1 MGGVGDQLGE
11 VLLENEGVDG
21 RQDAD
26 CALEASRHQGDE
38 EVEVGGESALPPAGN
53 GDEGVDA
60 GQSSPPSSHEVQAG
74 FAFKDEVD
82 VVEELVDQGDSE

>member
-1 MGGVGDQLGE
+1 M
-11 VLLENEGVDG
+11 
-21 RQDAD
+21 
-26 CALEASRHQGDE
+26 
-38 EVEVGGESALPPAGN
+38 GGESALPPAGN

-60 GQSSPPSSHEVQAG
+60 GQGSPPSSHEVQAG